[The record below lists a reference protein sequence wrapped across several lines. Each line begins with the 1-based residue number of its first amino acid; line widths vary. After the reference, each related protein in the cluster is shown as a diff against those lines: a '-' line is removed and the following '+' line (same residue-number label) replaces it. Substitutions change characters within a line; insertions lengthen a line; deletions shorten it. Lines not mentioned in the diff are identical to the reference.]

1 MRILE
6 ETIFRFFEQ
15 RKGKSTAETQGTLPV
30 DALAAGRDA
39 LSPTRLRDAK
49 KQALDRASEQAE
61 QQRRRHATDG
71 EEERRRQDRRKQQQ
85 DVLLDTRT
93 TPSRRRTPY
102 PAIDVKV

>member
-15 RKGKSTAETQGTLPV
+15 RKGKSSAETQGTLPV

-39 LSPTRLRDAK
+39 LSPARLRDAK

-61 QQRRRHATDG
+61 QRRRHATDG

-93 TPSRRRTPY
+93 SPSRRRTPY

>member
-15 RKGKSTAETQGTLPV
+15 RKGKSPAETQGTLPV

-39 LSPTRLRDAK
+39 LSPARLRDAK

-61 QQRRRHATDG
+61 QRRRHATDG

-93 TPSRRRTPY
+93 SPSRRRTPY

>member
-15 RKGKSTAETQGTLPV
+15 RKGKSPAETQGTLPV

-39 LSPTRLRDAK
+39 LSPARLRDAK

-61 QQRRRHATDG
+61 QRRRHATDG

>member
-15 RKGKSTAETQGTLPV
+15 RKGKSPAETQGTLPV

-39 LSPTRLRDAK
+39 LSPARLRDAK

-61 QQRRRHATDG
+61 QRRRHATDG
-71 EEERRRQDRRKQQQ
+71 EEDRRRQDRRKQQQ

-93 TPSRRRTPY
+93 TSSRRRTPY